1 MFDDINNL
9 FTKENLPPVYME
21 VQKEIFMINRFLSML
36 RRTFTSAQK
45 SNLLSTKLPNR
56 AAYLHLFHMVPAEK
70 NPPRIP
76 YIKKAVIVQAGDW
89 NDKARSWDVLYKT
102 VKMIMEYG
110 LDILTIPG
118 QHDMY
123 HGVSEES
130 TPTILSV
137 LRASKLVTILGK
149 EPVKLGG
156 VNFYGAPWGAKV
168 PSIITSGTNILVIHA
183 PIMKEAIYYGA
194 EGINPKRFLKKHKF
208 DIVLAGDIHREFTEK
223 FSKRRLF
230 NTGPV
235 LRKSADLVTGFL
247 KFNYS
252 VNISMVRK
260 SKMSKPHFL
269 CRFRKG
275 IFHPKPIQI
284 TILSMHMEMSKHLI
298 LHHIIFKFFF
308 RNKPH
313 RQSNLHFNVVKV
325 FNNTP

>member
-1 MFDDINNL
+1 MNFIFLSDLHLTDKSPVARTDN
-9 FTKENLPPVYME
+9 FTKAQWSKVRF
-21 VQKEIFMINRFLSML
+21 IFKY
-36 RRTFTSAQK
+36 AK
-45 SNLLSTKLPNR
+45 K
-56 AAYLHLFHMVPAEK
+56 
-70 NPPRIP
+70 
-76 YIKKAVIVQAGDW
+76 KKAVIVQAGDW

-235 LRKSADLVTGFL
+235 LRKSAEQYSFVHEPNFRVFDSETG
-247 KFNYS
+247 K
-252 VNISMVRK
+252 VKRIVIPH
-260 SKMSKPHFL
+260 KPAEKILTRSHIVEK
-269 CRFRKG
+269 KG
-275 IFHPKPIQI
+275 IASTMDAFIQKINKRQKKFDSELSFEEFLSASDADKSVLRLIALARPKGAG
-284 TILSMHMEMSKHLI
+284 
-298 LHHIIFKFFF
+298 
-308 RNKPH
+308 NG
-313 RQSNLHFNVVKV
+313 
-325 FNNTP
+325 